1 MVKSAVVLRP
11 IVPDDGEALVQLALS
26 SPDTGQIQVSA
37 VYHVDPYQIALAEN
51 PETVGI
57 VATLQESGKVVG
69 SSFVSFSRRMYD
81 GELRDI
87 AWLHSLQVHP
97 DFRRQ
102 GIATSLAAWRV
113 DCARERMG
121 EEVIIGASIQKGN
134 VGSFA
139 VANTWCRSEA
149 GEIRAGVIG
158 MRRRPPREIEGIRIR
173 PAEKA
178 EHEDIARNLNEF
190 YGGYNFYTP
199 QTADSL
205 SEWLGNTPFTHPIRT
220 YLVAE
225 GKSGEPVAGMAVVE
239 DHQLME
245 MQVQHLSTPLRL
257 LNTLVRLV
265 PADGRMR
272 QLSALKAW
280 FAPGELPALRYL
292 WETIRWDW
300 RDRGDTISFG
310 LDPRS
315 PLRDVFRTPPWIPT
329 TSLTYVV
336 SVPEPTSASE
346 PRMIYAG

>member
-57 VATLQESGKVVG
+57 VAALQESGKVVG

-134 VGSFA
+134 AGSFE
-139 VANTWCRSEA
+139 VANTWYRSQA
-149 GEIRAGVIG
+149 GEIRAGVVG
-158 MRRRPPREIEGIRIR
+158 MRKQPPREIEGIRIR
-173 PAEKA
+173 PAEKG

-292 WETIRWDW
+292 WETIRWEW
-300 RDRGDTISFG
+300 RDRGGTISFG

-315 PLRDVFRTPPWIPT
+315 PLQDVFRTPPWIPT

-336 SVPEPTSASE
+336 SVPEPASASE
-346 PRMIYAG
+346 PRKIYAG

>member
-57 VATLQESGKVVG
+57 VAALQESGKVVG

-134 VGSFA
+134 AGSFE
-139 VANTWCRSEA
+139 VANTWYRSQA
-149 GEIRAGVIG
+149 GEIRAGVVG
-158 MRRRPPREIEGIRIR
+158 MRKQPPREIEGIRIR
-173 PAEKA
+173 PAEKG
-178 EHEDIARNLNEF
+178 EYEDIARNLNEF
-190 YGGYNFYTP
+190 Y
-199 QTADSL
+199 
-205 SEWLGNTPFTHPIRT
+205 
-220 YLVAE
+220 
-225 GKSGEPVAGMAVVE
+225 
-239 DHQLME
+239 
-245 MQVQHLSTPLRL
+245 
-257 LNTLVRLV
+257 
-265 PADGRMR
+265 
-272 QLSALKAW
+272 
-280 FAPGELPALRYL
+280 
-292 WETIRWDW
+292 
-300 RDRGDTISFG
+300 
-310 LDPRS
+310 
-315 PLRDVFRTPPWIPT
+315 
-329 TSLTYVV
+329 
-336 SVPEPTSASE
+336 
-346 PRMIYAG
+346 